1 MIYVYAGF
9 VGLLVAVAVYLLLHP
24 DAVDNV
30 LGLVVLGHGGNLAV
44 LGAGDLVQ
52 GHAPI
57 LDRSGQQI
65 ADPLPQA
72 LVLTAIVISFGLT
85 AFAVVLVA
93 RMDRAEEAE

>member
-1 MIYVYAGF
+1 MIYAYAGL

-30 LGLVVLGHGGNLAV
+30 LGLVVLGHGSNLV
-44 LGAGDLVQ
+44 V
-52 GHAPI
+52 
-57 LDRSGQQI
+57 
-65 ADPLPQA
+65 PLPQA
-72 LVLTAIVISFGLT
+72 LVLTAIVISFGVT

>member
-1 MIYVYAGF
+1 MIYAYAGL

-30 LGLVVLGHGGNLAV
+30 LGLVVLGHGSNLVV

-52 GHAPI
+52 ARAPI
-57 LDRSGQQI
+57 LDGSLQPV

>member
-1 MIYVYAGF
+1 MIYAYAAL

-30 LGLVVLGHGGNLAV
+30 LGLVLLGHGGNLVV
-44 LGAGDLVQ
+44 LGAGDLYRAS
-52 GHAPI
+52 API
-57 LDRSGQQI
+57 LDGSAQI

-72 LVLTAIVISFGLT
+72 LVLTAIVIGFGLT